1 MANISNPLW
10 VQNINMGKNTKI
22 SAHDS
27 REDYK
32 NGITTDMSSAN
43 KNKNINS
50 IINKV
55 KALDGDDSNLTM
67 LDFVNARKISIFGKN
82 TTIRI
87 DGGAGIASVEMED
100 GKYYVFDFETKN
112 EKNER
117 VLKELKAKYGKTCD
131 IEDHGDGVSITVKKN
146 CKVNAYELVPNLKDL
161 VENNPD
167 YFDNEDMAAE
177 RGMLRKDG
185 SSMSNGELNFCMRYK
200 LEPEVPFFIPYSAL
214 SVQ

>member
-32 NGITTDMSSAN
+32 NGKVSDMSSAN

-67 LDFVNARKISIFGKN
+67 LDFVNARTISIFGKN

-87 DGGAGIASVEMED
+87 DGGAGIASLEMED
-100 GKYYVFDFETKN
+100 GTYYVFDFETKN
-112 EKNER
+112 EN
-117 VLKELKAKYGKTCD
+117 
-131 IEDHGDGVSITVKKN
+131 
-146 CKVNAYELVPNLKDL
+146 KD
-161 VENNPD
+161 
-167 YFDNEDMAAE
+167 
-177 RGMLRKDG
+177 
-185 SSMSNGELNFCMRYK
+185 
-200 LEPEVPFFIPYSAL
+200 
-214 SVQ
+214 